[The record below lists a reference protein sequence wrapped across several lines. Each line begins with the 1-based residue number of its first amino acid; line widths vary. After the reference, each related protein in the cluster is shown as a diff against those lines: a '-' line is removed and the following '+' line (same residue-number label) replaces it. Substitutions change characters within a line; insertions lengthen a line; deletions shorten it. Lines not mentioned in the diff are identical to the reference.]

1 VTVARQSKVTIRDV
15 ARLAGVSTKTVS
27 RVTTGEGQVAAE
39 TVRRVQA
46 AIDELGYRANPLA
59 RSLRT
64 GHDDAIA
71 VIVTSIA
78 DPFFASLVDAVEE
91 AARESGWFLLV
102 GTTGRSAA
110 EELAVINGV
119 LNRSVRGLIVVPA
132 ELDYRKSGLP
142 LGPGGIPLV
151 FADRAPV
158 GMPVDVVTIDNAAN
172 ARLAAEHLIKYGHRR
187 VAFAATDVD
196 PERGDF
202 YPVNERLSG
211 YRSALATH
219 GIEYDPALVVA
230 HSRAGGE
237 NQELMLGL
245 LELSDPPTA
254 VLCGNELASLVAI
267 GQLRRAGRKDIAV
280 VSFDDFPMAD
290 TLDPPITVLV
300 QDPVLM
306 GRRAFEL
313 LHERIHG
320 KKTEPRTVIVP
331 TTFVE
336 RGSGEI
342 SPNPDSLAAER
353 HQLLTTTKDHI

>member
-27 RVTTGEGQVAAE
+27 RVTTGEGQVAVE

-91 AARESGWFLLV
+91 AARDNGWFLLV
-102 GTTGRSAA
+102 GTTGRSAE

-132 ELDYRKSGLP
+132 ELDYPGSGLP

-151 FADRAPV
+151 FADRAPA
-158 GMPVDVVTIDNAAN
+158 GMPVDLVTIDNAAN
-172 ARLAAEHLIKYGHRR
+172 ARLAAEHLINHGHRR
-187 VAFAATDVD
+187 IAFVATDVD
-196 PERGDF
+196 PELGDF
-202 YPVNERLSG
+202 YPVNERLG
-211 YRSALATH
+211 GFRAALEEH
-219 GIEYDPALVVA
+219 GIEFDPALVVP
-230 HSRAGGE
+230 HDRAGGE
-237 NQELMLGL
+237 DQELMLGL

-267 GQLRRAGRKDIAV
+267 GQLRRAGRHDVAI

-290 TLDPPITVLV
+290 TLDPAVTVLR

-313 LHERIHG
+313 LHDRIHG

-342 SPNPDSLAAER
+342 SPTLNALESEC
-353 HQLLTTTKDHI
+353 HQP